1 MIAKLILGTR
11 ASQLATLQTQQ
22 VVDALQT
29 LTPGLEIQVKKI
41 STSGDR
47 DTTSALHQMGGTG
60 VFVKEL
66 EKALACGEID
76 MAVHSLKDMPAVQP
90 PGLTVAAVLPREDP
104 RDALI
109 SGSQGASTPAAGD
122 RIGTGSLRRQVQ
134 LKKYYPRA
142 ITCPVRGNIDTR
154 LNKLDKGEYDGLIMA
169 AAALMRMGLAHRITT
184 LLPLDRF
191 IPAGGQGTIAIET
204 RQDTALSALLNRL
217 NHLPTWQAVTAER
230 AFLKELGAGC
240 HAPVGVIATVS
251 GNALEIKAMAAGS
264 DDATLIYDT
273 ARGSAN
279 QATETGIEL
288 AREMKTKGALT
299 YYES

>member
-1 MIAKLILGTR
+1 MAKVIIGTR
-11 ASQLATLQTQQ
+11 ASQLALLQTQQ

-29 LTPGLEIQVKKI
+29 WTPGLEIQVKKI

-47 DTTSALHQMGGTG
+47 DTTSALNLMGNTG

-66 EKALACGEID
+66 EKALVCGEID
-76 MAVHSLKDMPAVQP
+76 IAVHSLKDMPTVQP

-104 RDALI
+104 RDALVL
-109 SGSQGASTPAAGD
+109 GSRGCGIPTDGD

-134 LKKYYPRA
+134 LKKYYPTA
-142 ITCPVRGNIDTR
+142 ITCPVRGNIGTR

-191 IPAGGQGTIAIET
+191 IPAGGQGAIAIET

-217 NHLPTWQAVTAER
+217 NHLPTWQAITAER
-230 AFLKELGAGC
+230 AFLNELGAGC
-240 HAPVGVIATVS
+240 HAPVGVIATA
-251 GNALEIKAMAAGS
+251 GADNILEIKAMAAGS

-273 ARGSAN
+273 ARGSTH

-288 AREMKTKGALT
+288 AREMKTKGAPT